1 MSDPNFLDTLDSL
14 ASRGPSGDKIA
25 QSIADTLLDLE
36 QKAISSENATRDYE
50 AQKAALQS
58 DPMTVPAAR
67 VPAMTANAVPPAQA
81 LGLTGVPRRPAPS
94 PEQIKA
100 IMAQLQGMRNA
111 PVQAAPLTQPA
122 SDPERDQRVMDEVY
136 RAFGLGKK

>member
-1 MSDPNFLDTLDSL
+1 
-14 ASRGPSGDKIA
+14 
-25 QSIADTLLDLE
+25 
-36 QKAISSENATRDYE
+36 
-50 AQKAALQS
+50 
-58 DPMTVPAAR
+58 
-67 VPAMTANAVPPAQA
+67 MTANAVPPVQA